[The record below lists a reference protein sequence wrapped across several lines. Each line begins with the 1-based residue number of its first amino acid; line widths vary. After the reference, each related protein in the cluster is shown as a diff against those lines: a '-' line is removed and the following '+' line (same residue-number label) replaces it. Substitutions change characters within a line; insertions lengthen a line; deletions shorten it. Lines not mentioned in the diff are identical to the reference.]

1 MRETEL
7 NDYILELAAAR
18 VVSAKT
24 APMADE
30 ETITRAV
37 RHVANLN
44 RELRVASRMLDHLLG
59 HPWRV
64 GNSTPCECSQEEI
77 RAAYGPESI

>member
-1 MRETEL
+1 MRESEL
-7 NDYILELAAAR
+7 NDYILELSKSY
-18 VVSAKT
+18 VIGSKT

-37 RHVANLN
+37 RHVAKLN

-59 HPWRV
+59 HPWRI
-64 GNSTPCECSQEEI
+64 GNHSPCECSQEEI
-77 RAAYGPESI
+77 RAAYGPESS